1 VTFSIVA
8 RDPDTGDLGCAVASK
23 FPAVGAVVPTVL
35 AGVGAIASQSFVNA
49 RYGPDGMALL
59 QRGVPPDEVVRRL
72 TDADD
77 GRGVRQ
83 LGVVDASGA
92 ASSYTGTECLEW
104 AGGAV
109 GEGYAIQGN
118 ILASADVIAA
128 MESAWLGG
136 VGLALGDRLV
146 DALQAGDRAGGDRRG
161 RQSAALIVQRVGAGY
176 GGATGQLVDLRVDDH
191 ADPVPELRR
200 LLGIHDLLFGS
211 TPEADW
217 VPVDASTAA
226 RIRAALRTRVPGLPA
241 DGAFDGELEDALRA
255 WVIDENL
262 DERWWGGDR
271 IDPVVLAHLLR

>member
-1 VTFSIVA
+1 MTFSIVA
-8 RDPDTGDLGCAVASK
+8 RDADTGDLGCAVASK
-23 FPAVGAVVPTVL
+23 FPAVGAVVPAVL

-49 RYGPDGMALL
+49 RYRPDGMALL
-59 QRGVPPDEVVRRL
+59 QSGVSPDEVVYRL
-72 TDADD
+72 TDPDD
-77 GRGVRQ
+77 ERAVRQ
-83 LGVVDASGA
+83 LGIVDAGGS
-92 ASSYTGTECLEW
+92 ASSFTGTDCLEW
-104 AGGAV
+104 AGGLV
-109 GEGYAIQGN
+109 GAGYAIQGN

-128 MESAWLGG
+128 MESAWLDG
-136 VGLALGDRLV
+136 VGLALGGRLIC
-146 DALQAGDRAGGDRRG
+146 ALEAGDRAGGDRRG

-176 GGATGQLVDLRVDDH
+176 GGATGQLIDLRVDDH
-191 ADPVPELRR
+191 VDPVPELRR
-200 LLGIHDLLFGS
+200 LLEIHDLLFGS

-226 RIRAALRTRVPGLPA
+226 RIRAALRTRVPSLPA